1 MENFKIPDYIEEY
14 HIEEKIGEGGNSY
27 VYKASK
33 DGSHY
38 AIKILK
44 YNLTGINKKRYENE
58 VDFQMNTKN
67 KNIVNIIS
75 RGKYQDR
82 EYYIMP
88 LYTCSFRK
96 IIDGDDYEHL
106 IKLYLDICNALSYIH
121 NNSKETII
129 HRDIKPENFLYDE
142 KNDKLL
148 LSDFGIACF
157 NKPNQTKTGDA
168 KVGNFSYSAPEQRK
182 LKNKK
187 YGTYTDIFSM
197 GLILNEIF
205 TKQIPN
211 GNDYQKI
218 SSLNPLFYEL
228 DKIVDSMLK
237 FSSEDRENDI
247 NDIINKIQCS
257 FAKIKENYEEID
269 VEYHKELKQIDNDDL
284 RAIIRNDLCLI
295 YTYLPII
302 IKYQKTVYHRYHT
315 NIVHKYTKNFKES
328 LRLIKIYE
336 SVKDKFDYESNSNYL
351 DTRDMIVANCNEPFI
366 KLRKILFCVESF
378 RDLDSLKRQIIKL
391 FVTLEEYHQIEVI
404 RDIANI
410 NVEENHTLY
419 DVFQDL
425 CILDQYLSIYDGIA
439 LCSFIDISDQSY
451 IDENMINEFIEIID
465 ETKIRKLKDFYR
477 DYNITIDNDGKSI
490 LMICYDKSKLPII
503 LQAIEN
509 ELDSNP
515 SYIEEGDLIDA
526 KNKIEDLEKN
536 SKAQCG
542 YFLLE
547 NIIFSKVM
555 KQKF

>member
-33 DGSHY
+33 VGSHY

-58 VDFQMNTKN
+58 VDFQMNTTN

-75 RGKYQDR
+75 RGKYQNR

-121 NNSKETII
+121 NYSKETII

-182 LKNKK
+182 LKNKQ

-211 GNDYQKI
+211 GNGYQKI
-218 SSLNPLFYEL
+218 RSVNPLFYEL
-228 DKIVDSMLK
+228 DYIVDSMLK
-237 FSSEDRENDI
+237 NSPRDREDDI
-247 NDIINKIQCS
+247 NYIINKIQYS
-257 FAKIKENYEEID
+257 FEKIQENFEEID
-269 VEYHKELKQIDNDDL
+269 AEYGEKLDQINNDNL

-295 YTYLPII
+295 YSYLPKIKNFNKII
-302 IKYQKTVYHRYHT
+302 NHRYHI
-315 NIVHKYTKNFKES
+315 NIRYKYTNNFSES
-328 LRLIKIYE
+328 LKLIKIYE
-336 SVKDKFDYESNSNYL
+336 LVKHKFKYESNVINLYNL
-351 DTRDMIVANCNEPFI
+351 EKLETNCNEIFF
-366 KLRKILFCVESF
+366 KLRDTLNETKSF
-378 RDLDSLKRQIIKL
+378 VDLDNLKGQIIKL
-391 FVTLEEYHQIEVI
+391 FATLEEYHQNEVI
-404 RDIANI
+404 RDVARFNI
-410 NVEENHTLY
+410 EDSHRIY

-425 CILDQYLSIYDGIA
+425 SLLDKYSPIDEKVA
-439 LCSFIDISDQSY
+439 LFSFIDVSDNSY
-451 IDENMINEFIEIID
+451 MDYNKSKLFEIID
-465 ETKIRKLKDFYR
+465 ETKLKKLKNFYR
-477 DYNITIDNDGKSI
+477 MYNITIENDGNSI
-490 LMICYDKSKLPII
+490 TMICYDKSKLPII

-526 KNKIEDLEKN
+526 KNKIEDLDKN